1 MPVIFPRYNIAEVH
15 DYPALF
21 VPGTDG
27 ARVLNEATALLINYL
42 PVIGVPELT
51 KRNVEDAWL
60 RIAAHQAQL
69 GTPIDGTNGQ
79 RWYLTR
85 VDVLRHI
92 GLKTEGTEEPIE
104 RFWQYLS
111 NRRPDS
117 ELDSPFV
124 RANNGQCLLSLVG
137 VEAREPPGAE
147 A

>member
-1 MPVIFPRYNIAEVH
+1 MPVIFPRYTLAEVH
-15 DYPALF
+15 GHQALF
-21 VPGTDG
+21 ILGTDG
-27 ARVLNEATALLINYL
+27 ARVLNEATILLINYL
-42 PVIGVPELT
+42 PVVGVTELNE
-51 KRNVEDAWL
+51 RNAEDAWL

-92 GLKTEGTEEPIE
+92 GLKTEGTDKPIE

-124 RANNGQCLLSLVG
+124 RANNGQSLLSLLG
-137 VEAREPPGAE
+137 VEALEPPGAE
-147 A
+147 D